1 MRAREYNVLCCVR
14 EMLQVSVRITSLIV
28 VLALAACGG
37 AKKSAAPMNA
47 PAPEPS
53 AAGAPMMPDDP
64 KQQIRDLEAQMDGWR
79 NDLQLAEP
87 APNIAPSPTPFYAP
101 AETDPKC
108 KPAKTERCTNS
119 CKLSDQICGNAKKIC
134 DIAQS
139 LQGDNWAADRC
150 TRANK
155 TCDAAHAKCCGCQ

>member
-1 MRAREYNVLCCVR
+1 
-14 EMLQVSVRITSLIV
+14 LI

-37 AKKSAAPMNA
+37 SKKSAAPPLSAEPEPNAGAA
-47 PAPEPS
+47 PA
-53 AAGAPMMPDDP
+53 MPADP
-64 KQQIRDLEAQMDGWR
+64 KQQIRDLEAEMDRYR
-79 NDLQLAEP
+79 NELQLAEP
-87 APNIAPSPTPFYAP
+87 APNVAPSPTPFYAP

-119 CKLSDQICGNAKKIC
+119 CKLSDQICGNAEKIC
-134 DIAQS
+134 KIAKD
-139 LQGDNWAADRC
+139 LQGDTWAADRC

>member
-14 EMLQVSVRITSLIV
+14 EMLQVSLRIISL
-28 VLALAACGG
+28 LLLLTLAACGG
-37 AKKSAAPMNA
+37 SKKSAAQPQSA
-47 PAPEPS
+47 EPN
-53 AAGAPMMPDDP
+53 AGAAPVMVADP
-64 KQQIRDLEAQMDGWR
+64 QQQIRELEAQMDGWR
-79 NDLQLAEP
+79 NEMQLAEP
-87 APNIAPSPTPFYAP
+87 AANVAPSPTPFYAP

-108 KPAKTERCTNS
+108 KPAKTERCTSS

-134 DIAQS
+134 EIAQS
-139 LQGDNWAADRC
+139 LPSDTWASERC